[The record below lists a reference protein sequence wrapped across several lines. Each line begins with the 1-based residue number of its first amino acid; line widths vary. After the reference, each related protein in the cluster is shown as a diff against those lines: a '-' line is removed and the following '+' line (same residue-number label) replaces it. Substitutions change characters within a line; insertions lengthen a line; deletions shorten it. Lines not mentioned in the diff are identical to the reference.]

1 MSPLDPKQRVIDL
14 TIEQLIAVI
23 KGVIYSQGKAL
34 PIPEAKKNRLLN
46 VKQAAELLGYEMSTI
61 YDKTHRRTIPFLK
74 KQGKIWFRED
84 ELMAWAQTG
93 AKETIEDLS
102 NNIHLKIKRK

>member
-14 TIEQLIAVI
+14 TIEQLTTIM
-23 KGVIYSQGKAL
+23 KGVIYSQGNAL
-34 PIPEAKKNRLLN
+34 PIPELKKGKLLN
-46 VKQAAELLGYEMSTI
+46 VQQAADLLGYEVSTI

-84 ELMAWAQTG
+84 ELLAWAQTG
-93 AKETIEDLS
+93 KKETIEHLS
-102 NNIHLKIKRK
+102 NNIHLKTKRK